1 MKQSDLIECI
11 NFFNRIKI
19 NVTDIT
25 TDTDTVNAN
34 KVVEVEY
41 VFDENTYQ
49 TKPLFYKEITGL
61 DDVRDIDR
69 LHQYFGEKV
78 YWLDIEK
85 HKWPRGSG
93 ESDLDNLVIDDMTKE
108 SDSAF
113 KSFLLQ
119 LANNA
124 QTGFIQRITR
134 DGRPGQYY
142 HNLEN
147 NNHWHNLVL
156 FIKESIARKGQVDK
170 EYFQHL
176 IFNWDKGKRT
186 SLNAGN
192 PYKIVTDLYKNLQSI
207 QSKMNFNNVKS
218 LLEYKKQIILQ
229 GPPGTGKTKLAK
241 ELASLMISEDLKSEE
256 INDDI
261 IKSILKPG
269 TVVNTKPGLTS
280 YKIVEL
286 KSDRVS
292 STKGSGTLD
301 ETTYKKIREAYSTK
315 FFGPGIDNNPERIA
329 AAFANFIS
337 NNINKFN
344 SSKVEEQIKIIQF
357 HPSYSYEDFVRGIVA
372 ESKGDKIEYTN
383 VNKIFGLI
391 AKDAFENYELSK
403 QENTDVQID
412 KWINESFNDF
422 KIEIE
427 KDIEEKEIILSGNIG
442 IFDVDSTCFRYGK
455 DWGTPSRL
463 NFTDFRKVIK
473 AALTGNI
480 KPEQNNIPKEIS
492 LHAHYRFTYY
502 LALLRIFFS
511 KYQFQPST
519 QRTELKKYVL
529 IIDEINRANLSSVLG
544 ELIYA
549 LEYRGEK
556 VESIYAVGGENE
568 LVLPPNLYI
577 IGTMNTADRSV
588 GHIDYAI
595 RRRFAFV
602 DLLPKDLSGEMGTDF
617 KTAIFKKVYGLF
629 YDADRKYLSSE
640 FEPDQVCLGHSY
652 FIQCYEEDERGN
664 PIKAKPIDF
673 NLRLQY
679 EIIPILEEYI
689 KDGVLKESK
698 ELREILD
705 NLESE
710 IS

>member
-1 MKQSDLIECI
+1 LTQEDLIDCI
-11 NFFNRIKI
+11 NFFNRVKI

-25 TDTDTVNAN
+25 TDADTANEN

-41 VFDENTYQ
+41 VFDGNTYQ
-49 TKPLFYKEITGL
+49 TKPLYYKEITSL
-61 DDVRDIDR
+61 VDVRDIDW

-85 HKWPRGSG
+85 HQWPKGSG

-108 SDSAF
+108 SDEAF
-113 KSFLLQ
+113 KSFLLK

-124 QTGFIQRITR
+124 QTGFFQRITR

-147 NNHWHNLVL
+147 NNHWHDLVL
-156 FIKESIARKGQVDK
+156 FIKNAIARQGQDVSK
-170 EYFQHL
+170 EYFDHL

-186 SLNAGN
+186 SLNAGH

-241 ELASLMISEDLKSEE
+241 EIARELILPQSIAV
-256 INDDI
+256 DDI
-261 IKSILKPG
+261 KRLMKVGQTIYSI
-269 TVVNTKPGLTS
+269 
-280 YKIVEL
+280 
-286 KSDRVS
+286 SDRIPYKVETINENS
-292 STKGSGTLD
+292 ISLKLENGSIQTRN
-301 ETTYKKIREAYSTK
+301 YSNVIQAYSNLLENKALT
-315 FFGPGIDNNPERIA
+315 GGDAYQAAIA
-329 AAFANFIS
+329 KYIIENWDVD
-337 NNINKFN
+337 
-344 SSKVEEQIKIIQF
+344 KVFKIIQF

-383 VNKIFGLI
+383 VNKIFGLL
-391 AKDAFENYELSK
+391 AKDALENYELSK

-412 KWINESFNDF
+412 KWVNESFNDF

-442 IFDVDSTCFRYGK
+442 IFGADSNCFRYGK
-455 DWGTPSRL
+455 EWGNPSRI
-463 NFTDFRKVIK
+463 NFMDFRKVVK

-502 LALLRIFFS
+502 LALLRIFLN
-511 KYQFQPST
+511 KYQFTPSSKR
-519 QRTELKKYVL
+519 QEQKNFVL

-556 VESIYAVGGENE
+556 VESMYAVDDSNE
-568 LVLPPNLYI
+568 LILPPNLYI

-602 DLLPKDLSGEMGTDF
+602 DVPAKDLSIEMGEDF
-617 KTAIFKKVYGLF
+617 KSVLFAQVYNIFYKKEEG
-629 YDADRKYLSSE
+629 YLSAE
-640 FEPDQVCLGHSY
+640 FEPAQVCLGHSY
-652 FIQCYEEDERGN
+652 FIQQYELDENGKKTDR
-664 PIKAKPIDF
+664 KIDF
-673 NLRLQY
+673 GMRVKY
-679 EIIPILEEYI
+679 EIVPILLEYI
-689 KDGVLKESK
+689 RDGVLKDSEG
-698 ELREILD
+698 LRNKINSFLQTTYA
-705 NLESE
+705 
-710 IS
+710 